1 MTALV
6 FDLQASRF
14 MDLAYF
20 EAPQI
25 RIYLMDFDETWFSD
39 IVIVDQQ
46 VLIDF
51 TPVLIGVCC
60 WIMMPNDIII
70 Y

>member
-1 MTALV
+1 MDAEASKVIDWANLEC
-6 FDLQASRF
+6 LQTS
-14 MDLAYF
+14 
-20 EAPQI
+20 
-25 RIYLMDFDETWFSD
+25 IYLMDFDETWFSD

>member
-25 RIYLMDFDETWFSD
+25 RIYLMDFDETWFSQSMTLT
-39 IVIVDQQ
+39 QQ
-46 VLIDF
+46 FECGF
-51 TPVLIGVCC
+51 TLVSIGVS
-60 WIMMPNDIII
+60 